1 MKSIFTRNLNW
12 QNSQKL
18 VEERKYCFTHHL
30 LKKCVSIQTLKD
42 CLQTRTYI
50 CTQRNTLTHA
60 IKLEKTQ
67 KQTPLTNMNL
77 PKIELGVST

>member
-30 LKKCVSIQTLKD
+30 LRKCVSIQTLKD
-42 CLQTRTYI
+42 CLQTRTYARRE
-50 CTQRNTLTHA
+50 TPSLMQSNS
-60 IKLEKTQ
+60 KKQ